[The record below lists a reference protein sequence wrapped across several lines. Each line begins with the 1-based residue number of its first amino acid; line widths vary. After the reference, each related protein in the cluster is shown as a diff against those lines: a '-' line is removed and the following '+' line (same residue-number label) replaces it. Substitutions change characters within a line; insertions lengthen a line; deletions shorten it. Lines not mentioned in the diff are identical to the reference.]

1 MTRAVRGVPA
11 KQDRG
16 NSRSVAAQ
24 ATAHRVRAMLDD
36 VLSELEAERV
46 RGGRD
51 WRKKLVDDF
60 HTSAAPLAWLQA
72 FREAAGVK
80 DIEPVAALGNM
91 AGASLA
97 GIFAGAAAQAAAN
110 AAAERAA
117 PAFDDTTLPIIDVTA
132 EPVPAHHARD
142 ETPGDDDPVEW

>member
-11 KQDRG
+11 TQERG
-16 NSRSVAAQ
+16 NSRSVAAA

-36 VLSELEAERV
+36 VLGELEAERV

-51 WRKKLVDDF
+51 WRKKLIDDF
-60 HTSAAPLAWLQA
+60 HASAAPLAWLQA

-80 DIEPVAALGNM
+80 DVEPAAAFGSVASA
-91 AGASLA
+91 AFA

-110 AAAERAA
+110 ARRDA
-117 PAFDDTTLPIIDVTA
+117 PPAVDGAGLPIIDVTA
-132 EPVPAHHARD
+132 EPVPADAPQS
-142 ETPGDDDPVEW
+142 ETPEDHEPVDW

>member
-36 VLSELEAERV
+36 VLSELETERV

-80 DIEPVAALGNM
+80 DIEPVATLGNM
-91 AGASLA
+91 AAGASLA
-97 GIFAGAAAQAAAN
+97 GIFAGVAAQAAAQ
-110 AAAERAA
+110 ARERPAPTAE
-117 PAFDDTTLPIIDVTA
+117 IIDVVA
-132 EPVPAHHARD
+132 EPVPADHAHD
-142 ETPGDDDPVEW
+142 ETPGNDEPVDW

>member
-11 KQDRG
+11 TQERG

-36 VLSELEAERV
+36 VLGELEAERV

-60 HTSAAPLAWLQA
+60 HGSSAPLAWLQA

-80 DIEPVAALGNM
+80 DIEPAAALGNM
-91 AGASLA
+91 AGATFA

-110 AAAERAA
+110 ARRAA
-117 PAFDDTTLPIIDVTA
+117 PPAVDSTGLPIIDVTA
-132 EPVPAHHARD
+132 EPVAPDAPRSD
-142 ETPGDDDPVEW
+142 EDDGLEDW